1 MFGIPLIADKK
12 LDFIEAS
19 KKSIETVRPEIVMYI
34 LFSLAISFIASAGAL
49 LFVIGIFFTIPFN
62 VCAIAVAY
70 KDVFGIENKPTK
82 KPAKKEP
89 GKKEEGKKE
98 EEQKKPEQKK
108 ETKKTETKKRK
119 KKKTEKAEEEE

>member
-62 VCAIAVAY
+62 ICAIAVAY
-70 KDVFGIENKPTK
+70 KDVFGIENTSVKEKTE
-82 KPAKKEP
+82 AKKETE
-89 GKKEEGKKE
+89 KEEKKE
-98 EEQKKPEQKK
+98 EEK
-108 ETKKTETKKRK
+108 EE
-119 KKKTEKAEEEE
+119 EKAN